1 MGLYKGL
8 MVHVHGT
15 VQRTNVHV
23 HGLTVHVH
31 GTVQR
36 TNVHVHGT
44 IQRTNGTCTWD
55 CTKD

>member
-36 TNVHVHGT
+36 A
-44 IQRTNGTCTWD
+44 NGTCTWD
-55 CTKD
+55 